1 MKGEPQRGKYC
12 IDRLVQP
19 GRLRALRLAA
29 RYTQHAL
36 ARALG
41 VSVNTIWIL
50 EHGKRQPSIAM
61 LRKLRHLLSR
71 VKEDDTHGA
80 PPS

>member
-1 MKGEPQRGKYC
+1 MKGEPTRGKGTHRFQ
-12 IDRLVQP
+12 DQVKP

-41 VSVNTIWIL
+41 VSVNTVWLL
-50 EHGKRQPSIAM
+50 ENDRRQPSIAM
-61 LRKLRHLLSR
+61 LRKLRSLLGR
-71 VKEDDTHGA
+71 VKTEDA
-80 PPS
+80 P